1 MRAPGTWDEHEAL
14 PAGVDT
20 MNLFLARSFVC
31 AAGVAFANLALAA
44 DPEAP
49 QAPATFDEDAAHG
62 YLSLGLVAA
71 GSTLSSPPF
80 PDIDASGG
88 GIAVHGVAHS
98 AQVNPSLDI
107 AFSGQFALM
116 SREFDGSGS
125 EVADALYE
133 IDGGLRLS
141 DLLYVSLGYSSQA
154 MAFDN
159 ADVVLNYAVVPVGV
173 ALLSTGESGYV
184 LAQLRAGGGRLSND
198 QNDDT
203 ESVGYLGLRAAV
215 QRGFGS
221 SVQFMLG
228 LGWDRY
234 DFSDIDQTEDF
245 LRLELGLGFGL

>member
-1 MRAPGTWDEHEAL
+1 
-14 PAGVDT
+14 
-20 MNLFLARSFVC
+20 MNLFLARTLVC
-31 AAGVAFANLALAA
+31 AAGVAFTSLVLAA

-49 QAPATFDEDAAHG
+49 EAAPPAPDAFDEDAAHG

-71 GSTLSSPPF
+71 SSTLSSPPF

-116 SREFDGSGS
+116 SREFDGGS

-141 DLLYVSLGYSSQA
+141 DLFYVSLGYSSQA
-154 MAFDN
+154 TAFDTP
-159 ADVVLNYAVVPVGV
+159 DVVLSYDVVPIGVG
-173 ALLSTGESGYV
+173 LLSTGESGYV
-184 LAQLRAGGGRLSND
+184 LAQLKVGGGRLGND

-203 ESVGYLGLRAAV
+203 ERVGYLGLRAAF